1 MPIVIIYSFLF
12 LLGAVVGSF
21 LNVCVFR
28 IPKNESIIFP
38 VSHCQRCLYPVNWR
52 DNIPIVSFALLK
64 GRCRHCNAPI
74 SSQYLWVE
82 ILCGALFILFYAV
95 FGASVHG
102 GVYLMLSLALLTESL
117 IDWKHQIIPDG
128 ITLPGIVIGLAVSGL
143 FPELH
148 GESVWFRG
156 FLSGGLGVLFGGGVL
171 YAVGTISERIMKKET
186 MGGGDVKLLAMIGA
200 VLGWQGVLGALFI
213 SSFFGSVVGI
223 ILRWRRGQE
232 KIPFGPYLAIG
243 TFLYLFFGQQM
254 IDAYVGIFKLS

>member
-1 MPIVIIYSFLF
+1 MPIVIIYPCLF

-28 IPKNESIIFP
+28 IPKHESIIFP
-38 VSHCQRCLYPVNWR
+38 ASHCQRCQHLVHWR

-64 GRCRHCNAPI
+64 GRCRHCHAPI

-95 FGASVHG
+95 FGASVRG

-128 ITLPGIVIGLAVSGL
+128 ITLFGIMIGLAASGL

-148 GESVWFRG
+148 GQSVWFRG
-156 FLSGGLGVLFGGGVL
+156 LLSAGLGVLLGGGVL
-171 YAVGTISERIMKKET
+171 YALGTVSEWIMKKET

-200 VLGWQGVLGALFI
+200 TLGWKGVFGTLLV
-213 SSFFGSVVGI
+213 SSFVGSAVGI
-223 ILRWRRGQE
+223 FLRWRRGQE
-232 KIPFGPYLAIG
+232 RIPFGPYLAFG
-243 TFLYLFFGQQM
+243 AFLYLFFGQRM
-254 IDAYVGIFKLS
+254 IEAYVKFLGA

>member
-1 MPIVIIYSFLF
+1 MPTVIIYSILL
-12 LLGAVVGSF
+12 LLGASVGSF

-38 VSHCQRCLYPVNWR
+38 ASHCQACGHPIAWR
-52 DNIPIVSFALLK
+52 DNIPVLSFLLLK
-64 GRCRHCNAPI
+64 GRCRDCRAPI
-74 SSQYLWVE
+74 SSQYFWVE
-82 ILCGALFILFYAV
+82 VSCLVLFFLFYGV
-95 FGASVHG
+95 FGLTVRGA
-102 GVYLMLSLALLTESL
+102 VYLVLSLALLTESL

-128 ITLPGIVIGLAVSGL
+128 ITLPGIVIGLLVSGL

-232 KIPFGPYLAIG
+232 KIPFGPYLALG
-243 TFLYLFFGQQM
+243 TFLYLFFGQRM